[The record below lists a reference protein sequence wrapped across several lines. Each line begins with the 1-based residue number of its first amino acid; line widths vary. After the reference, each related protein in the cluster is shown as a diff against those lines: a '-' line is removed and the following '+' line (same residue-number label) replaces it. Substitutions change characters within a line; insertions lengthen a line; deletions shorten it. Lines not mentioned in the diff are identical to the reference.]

1 MIRMEGNKKNI
12 KIGEYYVKVNGV
24 YIVGDGGDLELLE
37 RLYVAEGY
45 PRVVFEERM
54 GDKGDI
60 RYHYFSFDI
69 KSYKVYNS
77 IQGLLEQFGDI
88 AVFNLDD
95 IQPNKK
101 FVKKVAGFL
110 DKKNIAVFG
119 ILVVAVAGTVLFLK
133 KKEDKPSTPI
143 KPIHVPQEISK
154 PQQPQQPPPP
164 PCHTNLP
171 NFAKLFDYSDQ
182 VVSGKV
188 VKSINDK
195 TIEITLQPIEVS
207 PVEKAD
213 IKIPSSMD
221 EKLFNM
227 QDAGDRMTFTING
240 YDNCLL
246 FIDANRKLP
255 LMIDTLNMDNCNIYL
270 EKSCIKGG

>member
-1 MIRMEGNKKNI
+1 MESNKKNI
-12 KIGEYYVKVNGV
+12 KIGEYYVKVNGI

-54 GDKGDI
+54 GDKGDV
-60 RYHYFSFDI
+60 RYHYLSFDI
-69 KSYKVYNS
+69 KTYKIYQS
-77 IQGLLEQFGDI
+77 IQGLLEQFSDVV
-88 AVFNLDD
+88 VFNLDD

-110 DKKNIAVFG
+110 DKRNIAVFG
-119 ILVVAVAGTVLFLK
+119 ILVVAVVGTVIFLK
-133 KKEDKPSTPI
+133 SKKDKPSEPITPI
-143 KPIHVPQEISK
+143 QMPQEISQ

-164 PCHTNLP
+164 PPACHTNLP
-171 NFAKLFDYSDQ
+171 SFAKFFDYSDQ
-182 VVSGKV
+182 VVNGKI

-195 TIEITLQPIEVS
+195 TIEVALQSIEVS

-221 EKLFNM
+221 ERLFNM
-227 QDAGDRMTFTING
+227 QDIGDKLIFTING

-246 FIDANRKLP
+246 FIDANKKLP
-255 LMIDTLNMDNCNIYL
+255 LIIDTLNMGSCNIYF
-270 EKSCIKGG
+270 EKSCVK